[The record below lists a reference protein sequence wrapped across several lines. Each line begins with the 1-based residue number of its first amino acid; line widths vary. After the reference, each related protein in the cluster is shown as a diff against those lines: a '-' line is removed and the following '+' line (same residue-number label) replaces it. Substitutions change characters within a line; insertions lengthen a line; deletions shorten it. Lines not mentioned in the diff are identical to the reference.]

1 MSTAKLNIGIA
12 GGGITGLV
20 GGLELQDAG
29 HTVSIFEA
37 RSRTGGRIHSI
48 ELGGMIVE
56 TGPEFIHG
64 HGKETVRL
72 LNKFKIGFE
81 QSYGKMYRAMSGQL
95 IEDDEVVSGWDQL
108 LEKMRLLKQ
117 DLPFQEFLEENFTG
131 DRFTELRQAAIGF
144 AEGFDLADAHT
155 ASTIALFEEWKVED
169 MEQYRVPAG
178 YGSLIESLTNEFCSR
193 GGKIFLNHPVR
204 QVDWNTDTIRIRVQ
218 DEKEFVMDKLMVS
231 LPFSAFNKSG
241 PKNESIVFTPS
252 LGKKETVVDG
262 IGFGNVI
269 KIVMIWNSPFWIE
282 RIPEAQFV
290 FSKCFIP
297 TWWTQYPRELPM
309 LTGWL
314 GGPKAL
320 LFEDKPDDFF
330 LDKAMESLSEIF
342 SVSRQVLNERLKEFR
357 VFNWKNEAWSRGAYC
372 YFRVGFEK
380 AINVWKEA
388 VGGNIYFAG
397 EAYYTGPHPGTVEA
411 SVLNGIDTA
420 RRLLSDIN

>member
-1 MSTAKLNIGIA
+1 MSAAKLNIGIA
-12 GGGITGLV
+12 GGGIAGLV
-20 GGLELQDAG
+20 AGLELQGAG
-29 HTVSIFEA
+29 HNVSIFEA

-48 ELGGMIVE
+48 ELAGMVVE

-64 HGKETVRL
+64 HGKETIRL
-72 LNKFKIGFE
+72 LNKFNIGFE
-81 QSYGKMYRAMSGQL
+81 QSYGKMYRAMGGQL
-95 IEDDEVVSGWDQL
+95 KEDNEVVSGWDQL
-108 LEKMRLLKQ
+108 LNKMRLLKQ
-117 DLPFQEFLEENFTG
+117 DLPFQKFLEENFPG
-131 DRFTELRQAAIGF
+131 DRFTELRHAAIGF
-144 AEGFDLADAHT
+144 AEGFDLADART
-155 ASTIALFEEWKVED
+155 ASTVALIAEWKVED

-178 YGSLIESLTNEFCSR
+178 YGSLIESLTNEFSSH

-204 QVDWNTDTIRIRVQ
+204 QVDWTADVIRIRVK
-218 DEKEFVMDKLMVS
+218 DDKEFAMDKLIVS

-252 LGKKETVVDG
+252 LGKKETVVDE

-269 KIVMIWNSPFWIE
+269 KIVMIWNSAFWKE
-282 RIPEAQFV
+282 RIPDAQFV
-290 FSKCFIP
+290 FSNCVIP
-297 TWWTQYPRELPM
+297 TWWTQYPRDLPM

-342 SVSRQVLNERLKEFR
+342 SVSRQILNDRLKDFR

-380 AINVWKEA
+380 AISVWKEA
-388 VGGNIYFAG
+388 VGGNIYFTG
-397 EAYYTGPHPGTVEA
+397 EAYYNGPHPGTVEA
-411 SVLNGIDTA
+411 SVVNGIDTA

>member
-1 MSTAKLNIGIA
+1 MSTDKLNIGIA
-12 GGGITGLV
+12 GGGIAGLV
-20 GGLELQDAG
+20 AGLELQDAG

-64 HGKETVRL
+64 HGKETIRL

-81 QSYGKMYRAMSGQL
+81 QSYGKMYRAKGGQL
-95 IEDDEVVSGWDQL
+95 IEDYEVVSGWDQL

-117 DLPFQEFLEENFTG
+117 DLPFQDFLEENFTG

-155 ASTIALFEEWKVED
+155 ASTIALFAEWKVED

-178 YGSLIESLTNEFCSR
+178 YGSLIESLTNEFSSR

-218 DEKEFVMDKLMVS
+218 DGKEFIMDKLIVS

-241 PKNESIVFTPS
+241 PKNESIVFTPT
-252 LGKKETVVDG
+252 LGKKETVVDE

-342 SVSRQVLNERLKEFR
+342 SVSRQVLNERLKNFR

-380 AINVWKEA
+380 AISVWKEA

-397 EAYYTGPHPGTVEA
+397 EAYYEGPHPGTVEA
-411 SVLNGIDTA
+411 SVENGIDTA
-420 RRLLSDIN
+420 RRLLTDID